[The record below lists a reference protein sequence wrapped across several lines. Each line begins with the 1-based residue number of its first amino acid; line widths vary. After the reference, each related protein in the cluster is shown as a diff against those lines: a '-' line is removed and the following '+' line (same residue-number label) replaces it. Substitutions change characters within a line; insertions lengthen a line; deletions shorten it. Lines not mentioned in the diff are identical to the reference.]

1 MNPKTQNRLLTIG
14 WAVVLALLLV
24 LACRIWPGNRKNEV
38 KIPVSDWAK
47 LMLVLRSVDRDYV
60 DPIDQKAVTE
70 QILPDILAKLDP
82 HSLYLPPVEMEEAE
96 QDLQG
101 GFDGIGIQFN
111 VPNDTA
117 VVTHVIAGGPSEKAG
132 LLSGDRILQV
142 DDRVIAGT
150 KTPQD
155 TMVRLMKGKRGTKVD
170 IHVKLC
176 MF

>member
-38 KIPVSDWAK
+38 KIPDSDWAK

-96 QDLQG
+96 QRMNENEKIRELKAARKDFQTMM
-101 GFDGIGIQFN
+101 DN
-111 VPNDTA
+111 VN
-117 VVTHVIAGGPSEKAG
+117 
-132 LLSGDRILQV
+132 RILRV
-142 DDRVIAGT
+142 TITGEIREDDIGCSGNCGGCT
-150 KTPQD
+150 
-155 TMVRLMKGKRGTKVD
+155 GCG
-170 IHVKLC
+170 
-176 MF
+176 